1 MAVFPQYFLGE
12 LEVCRNL
19 QESPMMKGIGDA
31 FVASVRALFVD
42 WLVLFALVVFSND
55 GTGRL
60 CTSSIIP
67 TFAATTPMP

>member
-31 FVASVRALFVD
+31 FVASVSTLSLWFVFVCLF
-42 WLVLFALVVFSND
+42 
-55 GTGRL
+55 
-60 CTSSIIP
+60 
-67 TFAATTPMP
+67 